1 MKILKQNLM
10 QYRNEYT
17 YEVYTYFGRV
27 VDRIPEGDYPLAL
40 NAQGAAQRACAKYIR
55 ETGNDAWVR
64 LV

>member
-1 MKILKQNLM
+1 M

-40 NAQGAAQRACAKYIR
+40 NAHAAARRALVKYMR
-55 ETGNDAWVR
+55 ETGNDAWLR

>member
-1 MKILKQNLM
+1 MIKTKYNLM
-10 QYRNEYT
+10 KHNNQQT

-27 VDRIPEGDYPLAL
+27 VERIPEAKYSLSLHALAD
-40 NAQGAAQRACAKYIR
+40 AQRACAKYIR

>member
-1 MKILKQNLM
+1 MTYKNTS
-10 QYRNEYT
+10 T

-27 VDRIPEGDYPLAL
+27 VERIPESKYPLSLHAL
-40 NAQGAAQRACAKYIR
+40 ADAQRACAKYIR